1 MFPNVSGSANNGN
14 GHLNVPGD
22 EVPPPP
28 YSETDVYSN
37 SGSSRS
43 HTASAP
49 SVAASATAAA
59 ATPLHS
65 FIDDA
70 ASSTADETIYTPPLT
85 PRTSPGSAQ
94 PAATLYFD
102 LRPAPQQDSGS
113 DMIRMT
119 LVHTIEVDDASRPDD
134 FPYESDWAGRDVTA
148 LDWSTFINFLI
159 PDHTTR
165 QNEAVIHRKLLDEM
179 RSESGNTNDSTAQ
192 VEAQLNQ
199 IADARDPANPE
210 SLRRRRDVEATVQQ
224 WNDGFFGPR
233 GIQVR
238 LEPPRTPS
246 AQMPGTWEPNFDQA
260 SEAGRSTQP
269 SQTAGRSAPAGC
281 GSWGGFQ
288 IDDNGVRYGN
298 SFVADQNGLRIGNLV
313 MDQRGIRFQ
322 NDAAQQQQQ
331 QPAADADRDVR
342 GRTTHQYGGDEKAD
356 HKRSSSASSTSSSSS
371 SSSESS
377 IGSLPSYD
385 DIPVNS
391 VQLYIARLQDWTK
404 NPDQLRTKG
413 DIKQLKAELKSI
425 PKCQD
430 VPLDVDKKA
439 LKAQIKTLTTIWRQV
454 KKNQRRE
461 RKALRKERRGKRKAE
476 RKEKRQHRKD
486 MRKARKEA
494 RRGQST
500 PVPPVPPPPPPPAI
514 PPMPPH
520 VPGNTVPPVPPVPS
534 VNTPPWTGSFP
545 WGRPHPGRGGR
556 GGRGGHHHHPHPH
569 PHQQHYGLPRG
580 GGWGA
585 WNNPQ
590 GSNGKGPSDES
601 GMFGSRGPFGPE
613 GPFGPGGPFGEKGIF
628 GSDGLFGPK
637 GFFGPGQDEQHTQ
650 QLAEQQREL
659 AEQQRQQH
667 QQHAEQQRQQAEQQR
682 EHYQQQAEQQR
693 QQQQQHAEQQRQ
705 HYQQQAEQARQH
717 LQQHQQ
723 QQWQQY
729 HQQRQASASSAH
741 SLPGSWP
748 DEKKQQ
754 PASASQDGDEQIPPP
769 GPRASAKYN
778 TIGAL
783 ERTIQAQTAAAE
795 KAEGL
800 QKEQVEKAI
809 ATMKKQLESL
819 RVQADEEYAKEL
831 SGN

>member
-1 MFPNVSGSANNGN
+1 MNPNDSGTANNGN

-28 YSETDVYSN
+28 YSETDVYST

-43 HTASAP
+43 PHTASAP
-49 SVAASATAAA
+49 SVASATAAA
-59 ATPLHS
+59 ATPSHS

-70 ASSTADETIYTPPLT
+70 ASSTADEIIYTPPLT
-85 PRTSPGSAQ
+85 PRTSPGSGQ
-94 PAATLYFD
+94 PAASLYFD
-102 LRPAPQQDSGS
+102 LRPAPQQDTAT
-113 DMIRMT
+113 DIIRMT
-119 LVHTIEVDDASRPDD
+119 LVHNIEVTDISQPDD
-134 FPYESDWAGRDVTA
+134 FPYESDWAARDVTA

-165 QNEAVIHRKLLDEM
+165 QNEVVIHRKLLDEM
-179 RSESGNTNDSTAQ
+179 QRSEAGSTNNSTAQ

-199 IADARDPANPE
+199 IADARNPASPD
-210 SLRRRRDVEATVQQ
+210 SQRRRRDVEATVQQ

-238 LEPPRTPS
+238 LEPPRSPS
-246 AQMPGTWEPNFDQA
+246 AQMPGAWEANFDQA
-260 SEAGRSTQP
+260 SEAGRSTQS
-269 SQTAGRSAPAGC
+269 SQTAGRSAPASG

-298 SFVADQNGLRIGNLV
+298 SFVADQNGLRIGNLI
-313 MDQRGIRFQ
+313 MDQRGIRFH
-322 NDAAQQQQQ
+322 NDAAQGQL
-331 QPAADADRDVR
+331 PAADAARDVR
-342 GRTTHQYGGDEKAD
+342 GRTAYQHGGDEEAG
-356 HKRSSSASSTSSSSS
+356 HKRSCSVSSTSSSSS

-404 NPDQLRTKG
+404 NPDQLRTRG
-413 DIKQLKAELKSI
+413 DVKQLKAELKSV
-425 PKCQD
+425 PKSRD
-430 VPLDVDKKA
+430 VPTDVDKKA
-439 LKAQIKTLTTIWRQV
+439 LKAQIKTLTTVWRQV

-461 RKALRKERRGKRKAE
+461 RRAQRKERRGKRRAE
-476 RKEKRQHRKD
+476 RKEKRQHRKE

-500 PVPPVPPPPPPPAI
+500 PVPPVPPPPPPPSI
-514 PPMPPH
+514 PPLPPH
-520 VPGNTVPPVPPVPS
+520 VPGTTVPPVPPVPP
-534 VNTPPWTGSFP
+534 VNTSPWTGTFP
-545 WGRPHPGRGGR
+545 WGRGR

-569 PHQQHYGLPRG
+569 PHPHPHQPHYGLPRG
-580 GGWGA
+580 RGWGA

-590 GSNGKGPSDES
+590 ASNSRGFAGENGVFGPN
-601 GMFGSRGPFGPE
+601 GPFGPE

-628 GSDGLFGPK
+628 GGDGMFGPK
-637 GFFGPGQDEQHTQ
+637 GFFGPGQDEKQ
-650 QLAEQQREL
+650 QQQQREQQQQQ
-659 AEQQRQQH
+659 AEQQRQQQ
-667 QQHAEQQRQQAEQQR
+667 QQH
-682 EHYQQQAEQQR
+682 AEQQR

-705 HYQQQAEQARQH
+705 HYQQQAKQQRQHAEQQRQHYQQAAEQQRQH

-729 HQQRQASASSAH
+729 QQQRQGSASSAH

-754 PASASQDGDEQIPPP
+754 QQPPSASQDDEQIPPP